1 MARKGEGEVARHLS
15 SSYGKKWRGGGYS
28 GKGGGKREG
37 GGYIVARG
45 GEGKGDWGVPVNHEH
60 WDNPETR
67 ARLEGVYQWQGKE
80 GKREVARYL

>member
-1 MARKGEGEVARHLS
+1 M
-15 SSYGKKWRGGGYS
+15 
-28 GKGGGKREG
+28 
-37 GGYIVARG
+37 ARG